1 MPRRPVERRVMKA
14 LPRRQKLRRGPTYPN
29 DCWRTPMKLQAF
41 LTAIAISTLLAGATT
56 AARAETMDDMR
67 FGDLMTTKMMD
78 KDKDGMVSRAEFL
91 DMMGKMWDAKAK
103 KMGAKN
109 NRMTIAEFDEVLKYM
124 RAGA

>member
-1 MPRRPVERRVMKA
+1 MKTQSILTTIA
-14 LPRRQKLRRGPTYPN
+14 L
-29 DCWRTPMKLQAF
+29 A
-41 LTAIAISTLLAGATT
+41 ALLAAGTT

-78 KDKDGMVSRAEFL
+78 KDKDGMVSRAEFI

-103 KMGAKN
+103 KMGVKHDK
-109 NRMTIAEFDEVLKYM
+109 MSLAEFDEVLKYM